1 MVSDGDLQEGISYEA
16 ASFAGHHALGN
27 LIYLYDDNGIQIEG
41 NTSLVFSDDVK
52 KRFEG
57 VNWHVVGPIDGN
69 NLTEVEHAIREG
81 REIKNK
87 PTLIICKTNIAY
99 GSPGKQDKAS
109 AHGEPLGVDEVKAT
123 KKKLGWPLEPDFHVP
138 EDARKHTLEAIERGE
153 KFENEWIEMFQDY
166 SQKYPE
172 EHSRLMDFIEC
183 RISDGWDADLNALF
197 ENLESDIPTRGAS
210 GKILNSIAGKV
221 ENLMGGSADLGPSNK
236 TIINGEKDFS
246 RDNYSAR
253 NLRYGVREH
262 AMTAISNGMALHGGM
277 IPYTGT
283 FLIFSDYMRPS
294 IRLAAMMGLQVIFIF
309 SHDSIGLGEDGPTH
323 QPIEQLTSLRAIPN
337 LKLIRPADPYETVY
351 AWKAAITNLTGP
363 TAIITT
369 RQKVPTLRDNPE
381 AARGGYVVWQNSAQ
395 PQGVIIATGSEVHVS
410 IKAAEK
416 LKSDGIDV
424 RVVSMPSCDIFDA
437 QPRDYQDLV
446 LPPVMRKRLAV
457 EAGASHGWWKY
468 VSLEG
473 AILGIDR
480 FGASAPSPVLF
491 ERFGFTPENIALT
504 MKKLLD

>member
-1 MVSDGDLQEGISYEA
+1 
-16 ASFAGHHALGN
+16 
-27 LIYLYDDNGIQIEG
+27 
-41 NTSLVFSDDVK
+41 
-52 KRFEG
+52 
-57 VNWHVVGPIDGN
+57 
-69 NLTEVEHAIREG
+69 VEHAIREG

-138 EDARKHTLEAIERGE
+138 EEARKHTLEAVERGE
-153 KFENEWIEMFQDY
+153 KFESEWNEMFRNY

-172 EHSRLMDFIEC
+172 EYSRLMEFIEC
-183 RISDGWDADLNALF
+183 RIADGWDADLNELF
-197 ENLESDIPTRGAS
+197 DYLETDIPTRGAS

-236 TIINGEKDFS
+236 TFINGEKDFS

-416 LKSDGIDV
+416 LKSEGIDV
-424 RVVSMPSCDIFDA
+424 RVVSMPSCDIFDS

-446 LPPVMRKRLAV
+446 LPPDMRKRLAV